1 MEKEHHGKNLK
12 LILYRYIGGIIV
24 VTIGFLPI
32 ILPLLPEDES
42 DSIKIVYF
50 VFFPSIFNIGFAS
63 VQISHMSLVPSLTC
77 SRKRRDMLN
86 GRRNTFTFVA
96 YLLVL
101 ALALFFF

>member
-24 VTIGFLPI
+24 VTISFLPI
-32 ILPLLPEDES
+32 FLPLLPEDES

-50 VFFPSIFNIGFAS
+50 VFFPSIFGIGWAS
-63 VQISHMSLVPSLTC
+63 TQIAHMSLVPSLTC

-96 YLLVL
+96 NLLVL
-101 ALALFFF
+101 GLALFFF